1 MAVRE
6 NGVSEYTEDGSVDLK
21 GNPVLRSKRGGWTA
35 CSFIVGN
42 NIYIYMYSTLFFFFF
57 FQKNHRHIYSFHLTS
72 NTNLYLIY

>member
-42 NIYIYMYSTLFFFFF
+42 NIYIYIPLFFFFF
-57 FQKNHRHIYSFHLTS
+57 PEKSQAYIFIPL
-72 NTNLYLIY
+72 NL